1 MVAMRW
7 FFGGDAVLCWGVSSA
22 WVLFASFFV
31 QQWFLV
37 LVEQVILMDCCF
49 ERWRC
54 CCSTMVLVMV
64 CCSGEGLG
72 GGSFSFWCFSSDW
85 CIFLEL
91 DVFVLVWFLFLVFRL
106 YMTPLSA
113 L

>member
-1 MVAMRW
+1 MRW

-54 CCSTMVLVMV
+54 CCSAMVLVMV
-64 CCSGEGLG
+64 CCSDNGFGDGLLLQQW
-72 GGSFSFWCFSSDW
+72 FW
-85 CIFLEL
+85 
-91 DVFVLVWFLFLVFRL
+91 
-106 YMTPLSA
+106 
-113 L
+113 